1 MTKGR
6 KAPPLPTPAIFARA
20 ILDGRRGGTYDA
32 LVWHGNPDA
41 PRVAWDKARVIH
53 TATPAPD
60 GPPTLYGFP
69 VIIDDTGTL
78 PEDSLIVLDDATVR
92 ALAERIKERE
102 TE

>member
-6 KAPPLPTPAIFARA
+6 NVPPVPTPTVFARA
-20 ILDGRRGGTYDA
+20 ILAGRPGGTLDA

-41 PRVAWDKARVIH
+41 PPQQWSKATIRH

-78 PEDSLIVLDDATVR
+78 PEDSLIVLDDATIR
-92 ALAERIKERE
+92 AVEKRMWERR
-102 TE
+102 